1 MPGPRKNLTPLDMRT
16 MGLTYNQGGILNFL
30 GKQPEVTAPIRAQS
44 HADSPPTQLAYI
56 TDAEKDLLVKSNIH
70 GSMEGGPN
78 LGPAGLESLD
88 DWFITPSGGV
98 GGGSGEAVSAWE
110 SAGMPDTGYSG
121 PEGVYTPS
129 TLPSGQAVAVNVVQT
144 PEGPTISGPQTVVG
158 VPGGSFLDEQVVPP
172 PTVDEGPP
180 PDDASSSF
188 SLTDV
193 LSNMNMGKYATTLG
207 QGMFGWTN
215 TPTIKKLQ
223 DPNYAAIMLKLM
235 GGKNKRYWDYVDK
248 WLWKDDET
256 REGKE
261 TETELG
267 KEVYED
273 FGAGSLEEYLK
284 AQVDRGEEVYGE
296 GWSEGEIL
304 KQIDPEAYYSDPD
317 RVFPQTSGGLE
328 DLARLDVASNPDIAQ
343 KIFDARQ
350 ELDRQW
356 GDQGGQGGGQGIASL
371 PDQGLYKMP
380 LPDPSDPTPDPDP
393 TPDLSSIILGY
404 PAGDMAYTAVMPR
417 EGYQYTYDAAGN
429 RYEIPIGGAQSGE
442 TYGGRPFTWRP
453 METTPTPFDY
463 SQWPQFGPAGGPV
476 PNYVNQGLGQWP
488 NFDYWNQIAN
498 AFPGM
503 R

>member
-78 LGPAGLESLD
+78 PGPAGLESLD

-121 PEGVYTPS
+121 PEGDYTPS

-158 VPGGSFLDEQVVPP
+158 VPGGSFYQGEVIPP
-172 PTVDEGPP
+172 ATAATIDGGGG
-180 PDDASSSF
+180 AGF

-193 LSNMNMGKYATTLG
+193 LSNMNMGKYATMLG

-223 DPNYAAIMLKLM
+223 DPNYAALMLKLM
-235 GGKNKRYWDYVDK
+235 GGKNKRYYDYVRK
-248 WLWKDDET
+248 WLQD
-256 REGKE
+256 GK
-261 TETELG
+261 ELG
-267 KEVYED
+267 KEVYDEHD
-273 FGAGSLEEYLK
+273 SLEDYLK
-284 AQVDRGEEVYGE
+284 AQVGRGEEVYGE

-304 KQIDPEAYYSDPD
+304 KQTDPETYYSDPD
-317 RVFPQTSGGLE
+317 RVFPQTTGGLE
-328 DLARLDVASNPDIAQ
+328 ELAALDAASNPDIAQ
-343 KIFDARQ
+343 MIFNARN
-350 ELDRQW
+350 ELDRQT
-356 GDQGGQGGGQGIASL
+356 GGQGGGGGAGIPSSGGVTNLLPNLIEDNLLFPPQTGENVYGL
-371 PDQGLYKMP
+371 PDAYSGFYDSEFYNPNVPSGQVIVP
-380 LPDPSDPTPDPDP
+380 VTLPDGT
-393 TPDLSSIILGY
+393 
-404 PAGDMAYTAVMPR
+404 VVNMPNS
-417 EGYQYTYDAAGN
+417 AAGSQFQQ
-429 RYEIPIGGAQSGE
+429 YLDSLTTTPA
-442 TYGGRPFTWRP
+442 TT
-453 METTPTPFDY
+453 TTPTPFDY

-488 NFDYWNQIAN
+488 QFDYWNQIAN